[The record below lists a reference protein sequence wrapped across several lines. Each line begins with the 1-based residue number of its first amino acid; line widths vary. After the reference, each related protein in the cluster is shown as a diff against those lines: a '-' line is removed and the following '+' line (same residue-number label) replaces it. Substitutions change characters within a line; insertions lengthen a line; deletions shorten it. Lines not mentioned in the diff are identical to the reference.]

1 VLQRVLA
8 DLPVNRADIAA
19 MGVGGLLTEIHTR
32 PQPRDQRPIKGPR
45 APTIAAIVLA
55 AGLSSRMGRNKL
67 LANIEGKPLVRRV
80 AEAAAASA
88 VNPVIVVSGNAAAD
102 TAEALA
108 GLRVAVVENPDFRD
122 GLSTSLKC
130 GLRALPEDCDGAIV
144 LLGDM
149 PAVTPALIEKL
160 VAAFDPA
167 EDRAICVATYK
178 GKRGNPVLWARQFFP
193 DMLQLEGDVGA
204 KHLMTVNSELVC
216 EVEAADDAPLIDI
229 DTPEALVAYAAR
241 AR

>member
-1 VLQRVLA
+1 
-8 DLPVNRADIAA
+8 
-19 MGVGGLLTEIHTR
+19 
-32 PQPRDQRPIKGPR
+32 
-45 APTIAAIVLA
+45 
-55 AGLSSRMGRNKL
+55 
-67 LANIEGKPLVRRV
+67 
-80 AEAAAASA
+80 
-88 VNPVIVVSGNAAAD
+88 VVSGNASTD
-102 TAEALA
+102 TIAALA
-108 GLRVAVVENPDFRD
+108 GLNVSVVENPDFRN

-130 GLRALPEDCDGAIV
+130 GLRALPEGRDGAIV

-160 VAAFDPA
+160 IAAFDPA
-167 EDRAICVATYK
+167 EGRAICVATYQ

-204 KHLMTVNSELVC
+204 KHLMANNSELVC

-241 AR
+241 TR